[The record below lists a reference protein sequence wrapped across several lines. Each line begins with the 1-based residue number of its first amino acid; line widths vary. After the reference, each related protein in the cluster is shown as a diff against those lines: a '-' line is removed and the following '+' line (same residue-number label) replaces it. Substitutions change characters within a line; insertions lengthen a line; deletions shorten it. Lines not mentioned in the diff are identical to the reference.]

1 MATFTALFKQRVI
14 HYFVMKIILFC
25 LCLLVTAK
33 SMGKANEQYLLV
45 GSYADSTEA
54 GIKVFRFNIEQGT
67 FTWVS
72 EKSGIQN
79 PSYLTASSDGRF
91 VYSVSEVPAPDAKV
105 CAYAFDKQTGTL
117 TLLNEQSAQGSAP
130 CYIWVDKRNR
140 LVVTANYNG
149 GSISTFPLLEDG
161 TLAPATEYVYAGG
174 TAGSQRQSAPH
185 LHCVYASPDERF
197 LYANDLGTDRIY
209 FYELAESV
217 GKGLTLQK
225 VSPDFFSLPSG
236 EGPRHSIFHPSGKWM
251 YVIGE
256 LSGRVT
262 VFAYADGKL
271 SPIQT
276 VEADAAHAAGSADI
290 HTTPDGRF
298 LYVSNRLKDDGIV
311 CFSIDQK
318 SGMLTET
325 GKQAT
330 GIHPRNFVITPNGK
344 YLLCACRDSNVIQ
357 IFEINPSTGQLKNT
371 GKEIKTAQPVC
382 LKWVET
388 DD

>member
-1 MATFTALFKQRVI
+1 M
-14 HYFVMKIILFC
+14 
-25 LCLLVTAK
+25 
-33 SMGKANEQYLLV
+33 
-45 GSYADSTEA
+45 
-54 GIKVFRFNIEQGT
+54 
-67 FTWVS
+67 
-72 EKSGIQN
+72 
-79 PSYLTASSDGRF
+79 
-91 VYSVSEVPAPDAKV
+91 
-105 CAYAFDKQTGTL
+105 
-117 TLLNEQSAQGSAP
+117 TLLNEQPAQGSAP

-149 GSISTFPLLEDG
+149 GSISTFPLWEDG

-209 FYELAESV
+209 FYELAESAR
-217 GKGLTLQK
+217 KGLTLQK
-225 VSPDFFSLPSG
+225 VSPEFFSLPSG
-236 EGPRHSIFHPSGKWM
+236 EGPRHSVFHPNGKWM

-276 VEADAAHAAGSADI
+276 VEADAAHASGSADI

-311 CFSIDQK
+311 CFSIDPK
-318 SGMLTET
+318 SGMLTEA

>member
-1 MATFTALFKQRVI
+1 
-14 HYFVMKIILFC
+14 
-25 LCLLVTAK
+25 
-33 SMGKANEQYLLV
+33 
-45 GSYADSTEA
+45 
-54 GIKVFRFNIEQGT
+54 
-67 FTWVS
+67 
-72 EKSGIQN
+72 
-79 PSYLTASSDGRF
+79 
-91 VYSVSEVPAPDAKV
+91 
-105 CAYAFDKQTGTL
+105 
-117 TLLNEQSAQGSAP
+117 
-130 CYIWVDKRNR
+130 
-140 LVVTANYNG
+140 
-149 GSISTFPLLEDG
+149 
-161 TLAPATEYVYAGG
+161 
-174 TAGSQRQSAPH
+174 
-185 LHCVYASPDERF
+185 
-197 LYANDLGTDRIY
+197 
-209 FYELAESV
+209 
-217 GKGLTLQK
+217 
-225 VSPDFFSLPSG
+225 
-236 EGPRHSIFHPSGKWM
+236 M

-311 CFSIDQK
+311 CFSIDPK
-318 SGMLTET
+318 SGMLTEI